1 MKIRYKILYRNGI
14 EDVVSIDM
22 DDINMDDLRK
32 ITDVLERGFRENV
45 SGIITLGNR
54 RDSGTYIR
62 IDDVTRVSV
71 TMDKEDD

>member
-1 MKIRYKILYRNGI
+1 MKIKYKILYRNGV

-45 SGIITLGNR
+45 SGIITLGNW

-62 IDDVTRVSV
+62 IDDVIRVSV